1 MKRPYRKETNEMK
14 VYIAEILVIPDAK
27 GCKDRLKDDLELT
40 LLESGFSIGNVTLK
54 DAEVVLCED

>member
-1 MKRPYRKETNEMK
+1 MK

-54 DAEVVLCED
+54 DAEVVLCDDE

>member
-14 VYIAEILVIPDAK
+14 VYVAEILIIPDAK